1 VESETSID
9 LENRIVD
16 VVQALFQLPPSLAT
30 SELRLGGV
38 RGWDSLG
45 HMLLVNKLETEF
57 GITFPTYMLPEL
69 IDIKGIA
76 LAIDSVGGPLK

>member
-1 VESETSID
+1 M
-9 LENRIVD
+9 
-16 VVQALFQLPPSLAT
+16 
-30 SELRLGGV
+30 
-38 RGWDSLG
+38 G